1 MYKSHCDCAL
11 EKDRET
17 YKVFP
22 TGDPIIY
29 CQLIHACSNLQNL
42 SDLLF
47 SLWPPLWPP
56 CLRPL
61 QADTSPGCQLPA
73 PTDSGFQ
80 RLINTNSLVTH
91 FSSSCLRE
99 WRYKAGTFKK
109 KKKKEPVFMLC
120 ACTVKAGLIT
130 WSGSAALATV
140 GVEEATQMHLIVLG
154 DDDMW

>member
-1 MYKSHCDCAL
+1 MKRELLGKTFTYRIDTFLCPKQPLFRGLWITSHSFSVDTLFICTTATVTDRAL

-47 SLWPPLWPP
+47 SLCPPPPPRPP

-99 WRYKAGTFKK
+99 
-109 KKKKEPVFMLC
+109 
-120 ACTVKAGLIT
+120 
-130 WSGSAALATV
+130 
-140 GVEEATQMHLIVLG
+140 
-154 DDDMW
+154 